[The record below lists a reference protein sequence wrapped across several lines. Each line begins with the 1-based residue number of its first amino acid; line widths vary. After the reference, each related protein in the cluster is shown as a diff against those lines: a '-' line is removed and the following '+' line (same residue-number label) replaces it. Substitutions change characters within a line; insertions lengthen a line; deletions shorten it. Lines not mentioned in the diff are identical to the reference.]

1 VEVHRDDERGEDP
14 LRARSEIQ
22 KPLGHKDL
30 TTTAVYTR
38 VDVRSL
44 AAMIRRCHP
53 RERGLQ

>member
-1 VEVHRDDERGEDP
+1 VHRDDERGEDP